1 MNWLDWIILFVL
13 ALPTF
18 SGLRYGLASML
29 AVGVLA
35 VAGLL
40 AARILSGP
48 FREMVAFASDDPT
61 QQAAAVY
68 VILTAIGGI
77 IAVLLGALLE
87 RYIKLLPTGVWRDR
101 IASGALGLVIG
112 DRIAGGALGLVIG
125 ALIVTAILTG
135 FIVVAPDE
143 LGEFVRSGAVG
154 RYLSGPFHDR
164 MATLCLVPWYSPPEW
179 LQWGW
184 CWVW

>member
-40 AARILSGP
+40 AARILSDPLRG
-48 FREMVAFASDDPT
+48 MVAFASDDPA
-61 QQAAAVY
+61 QQAVAVY

-87 RYIKLLPTGVWRDR
+87 RYIKLLPAGGWRDR
-101 IASGALGLVIG
+101 IAGATLGL
-112 DRIAGGALGLVIG
+112 AIG
-125 ALIVTAILTG
+125 AVIVSAIISG

-143 LGEFVRSGAVG
+143 LGEFVRSGPLG
-154 RYLSGPFHDR
+154 RFLTGPFHNL
-164 MATLCLVPWYSPPEW
+164 MAALRLAPP
-179 LQWGW
+179 
-184 CWVW
+184 